1 MGGVVMEDTKLRNDG
16 YISLETAKQ
25 LSIARIREVIAKDK
39 MNDVMHTKRTISYEG
54 YLDEIKLGQCLAEI
68 FPDYEFI
75 HDKAVPGAGISNRP
89 DYRCEALKLIVEFD
103 GYQHYCQ
110 VDVMYKDRQ
119 KDAIYAKMGYR
130 IVRIP
135 YFVQLTTD
143 VVAHYFGAT
152 DVDMQVDFPQGF
164 IADKGEKLP
173 AEFCTLGIARFVD
186 ELQEL
191 QFIQDDIIR
200 SLKAKVEK
208 YEGDMARVL
217 PLDVAHCSNA
227 LLKLIETN

>member
-1 MGGVVMEDTKLRNDG
+1 MEDTKLRNDG
-16 YISLETAKQ
+16 YIPLEIAKQ

-110 VDVMYKDRQ
+110 VDTIFKDRL
-119 KDAIYAKMGYR
+119 KDEAYASMGYR

-135 YFVQLTTD
+135 YFVQLTSD
-143 VVAHYFGAT
+143 VVKYYFGVD
-152 DVDMQVDFPQGF
+152 DVDMQINFPHGF
-164 IADKGEKLP
+164 IADKGAKLP
-173 AEFCTLGIARFVD
+173 AEYCSLGIIRFMN
-186 ELQEL
+186 ELREL
-191 QFIQDDIIR
+191 NFLQTDIIS
-200 SLKAKVEK
+200 SLKAKLDKYNGDKSRVFPVDVTKYNVELK
-208 YEGDMARVL
+208 I
-217 PLDVAHCSNA
+217 
-227 LLKLIETN
+227 LLQDNYDSE